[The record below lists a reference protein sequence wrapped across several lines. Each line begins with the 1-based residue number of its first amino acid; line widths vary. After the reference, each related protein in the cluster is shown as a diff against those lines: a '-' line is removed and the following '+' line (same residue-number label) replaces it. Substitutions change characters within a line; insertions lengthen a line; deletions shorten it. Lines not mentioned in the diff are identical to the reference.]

1 MSLTYD
7 YIIIGAG
14 SAGCVMA
21 NRLSADPT
29 TRVLL
34 VEAGPDD
41 RSPLIRMPR
50 GIGKLLAPG
59 NSHVWSYPV
68 ERGPRGKEETW
79 VKGRTIGGSS
89 SINGMVYSRGVP
101 ADYDTWQDMGCDG
114 WGWPEIG
121 RLFVELE
128 SHSLGAARWRGD
140 QGPLKVSVHPSGD
153 PFCDAMIK
161 AAQEAGIA
169 TPDDINDPEQ
179 ATQGA
184 FGYYPRSISD
194 GERYSAARAF
204 LTPVRN
210 RPNLEVW
217 PLTEATRIHFTSGK
231 ASAITLQRRT
241 GEQRVSARRE
251 IILCGGAIQSPK
263 LLQLSGIGP
272 AALLKQHGIA
282 IIRDAPSVG
291 RNLREHCYLATQHRV
306 VQGSLNHRFGG
317 LQLLGGVLEYW
328 FRRSGP
334 MTHAAN
340 ELGGYI
346 KTSPELDRANAQISV
361 SLFSLQQKAG
371 AAILEPWPGITIGG
385 YLMRPE
391 SHGFV
396 QITSAD
402 PSAVPAIQANFLTD
416 ERDRAGAIA
425 LFRWIRTFSSQP
437 ALKSFIIEETRPGI
451 AIETD
456 EQILAAYEELGQ
468 TAYHVSGTCRM
479 GDDRQ
484 SVVDTRLRVR
494 GVQGLR
500 VVDSSIMPTLIS
512 GNTNA
517 ATMVLAMRAAEL
529 IQAEKQEPIP

>member
-1 MSLTYD
+1 
-7 YIIIGAG
+7 
-14 SAGCVMA
+14 
-21 NRLSADPT
+21 
-29 TRVLL
+29 
-34 VEAGPDD
+34 
-41 RSPLIRMPR
+41 
-50 GIGKLLAPG
+50 
-59 NSHVWSYPV
+59 
-68 ERGPRGKEETW
+68 
-79 VKGRTIGGSS
+79 
-89 SINGMVYSRGVP
+89 
-101 ADYDTWQDMGCDG
+101 
-114 WGWPEIG
+114 
-121 RLFVELE
+121 
-128 SHSLGAARWRGD
+128 
-140 QGPLKVSVHPSGD
+140 
-153 PFCDAMIK
+153 
-161 AAQEAGIA
+161 
-169 TPDDINDPEQ
+169 
-179 ATQGA
+179 
-184 FGYYPRSISD
+184 
-194 GERYSAARAF
+194 
-204 LTPVRN
+204 
-210 RPNLEVW
+210 
-217 PLTEATRIHFTSGK
+217 
-231 ASAITLQRRT
+231 
-241 GEQRVSARRE
+241 
-251 IILCGGAIQSPK
+251 
-263 LLQLSGIGP
+263 
-272 AALLKQHGIA
+272 
-282 IIRDAPSVG
+282 VG

-317 LQLLGGVLEYW
+317 LRLLGAVLEYW

-402 PSAVPAIQANFLTD
+402 PSAAPAIQANFLTD

-425 LFRWIRTFSSQP
+425 LFRWIRRFTSQP
-437 ALKSFIIEETRPGI
+437 ALKNFIIEETRPGI
-451 AIETD
+451 TIETD
-456 EQILAAYEELGQ
+456 EQILAAYQELSQ

-479 GDDRQ
+479 GNDRQ

-529 IQAEKQEPIP
+529 IQAEKQEPLL